1 MVPVDWLIHWS
12 AFSKIKIQRTSV
24 TTPIRYCL
32 HRIRSTFSIRLN
44 IYHKT
49 HVNETS
55 VHIDL
60 SSYAHTL
67 SLVYRTF
74 DILHNNITKSNEHQK
89 YKVQIPKYSAFRV
102 KTVRFRPQVKTKY
115 FTTNEAIRITLDSF
129 LEHCFYFM
137 WMVQRWPVNIYT
149 RGKHLHNTFI
159 LGWRI
164 PTKTRLIV
172 YFSCFCKTKFVY
184 TGTNDNL
191 FSL

>member
-1 MVPVDWLIHWS
+1 MTLHFPRAIPDWNGDNIKNLLNENIQLASTMVPVDWLIHWS
-12 AFSKIKIQRTSV
+12 AFSKIKILRTSV

-89 YKVQIPKYSAFRV
+89 YKVQISKYSAFRV

-115 FTTNEAIRITLDSF
+115 LPQMRQFALLSIVFSSIAFISCEWSNDDQLIFTHVVSICIIRLS
-129 LEHCFYFM
+129 
-137 WMVQRWPVNIYT
+137 
-149 RGKHLHNTFI
+149 
-159 LGWRI
+159 
-164 PTKTRLIV
+164 
-172 YFSCFCKTKFVY
+172 
-184 TGTNDNL
+184 
-191 FSL
+191 